1 MLKVLRKKKTL
12 LLLVVFILMVSML
25 MGCGPEAAPENGEE
39 EAAPENGKEE
49 AAAITWGS
57 RLTIATGGTGG
68 VYFPYGGRM
77 AEIITTNVD
86 GFDAS
91 AEVTGASV
99 ENIKLVHDEEAQ
111 MGLVMGDVAYQAF
124 HGVGRFEGDAQ
135 NVLTMF
141 MMYPN
146 AYQVVTMA
154 DSGIESFVDLKGKR
168 VSVGAAGS
176 GTEAKTELVLSTL
189 GITYDDF
196 TVERLSFAEQAGAM
210 KDGLLDVGVWSVGPP
225 TSTLIDLST
234 THEIRILS
242 FTPAELEKILA
253 EHPFYSATTLEAD
266 VYGLA
271 EATNTIGVWN
281 AVVVHRDAPEDYVYE
296 VAKAIFENQAEL
308 VKIHHLANWS
318 TPQNAVDN
326 TTIPLHPGV
335 IRYLEEIGIDVPD
348 HLRS

>member
-1 MLKVLRKKKTL
+1 MLKSIKKRKML
-12 LLLVVFILMVSML
+12 MFLVVAMLMISML
-25 MGCGPEAAPENGEE
+25 MGCGQEAAPEP
-39 EAAPENGKEE
+39 APDPDPAPENGDEV
-49 AAAITWGS
+49 AAITWGS

-77 AEIITTNVD
+77 AEIITIHVD

-99 ENIKLVHDEEAQ
+99 ENIKLVHDEETQ

-124 HGVGRFEGDAQ
+124 HGVGRFEGDVQ

-146 AYQVVTMA
+146 AYQVVTLA
-154 DSGIESFVDLKGKR
+154 DSGIESFADLKGRR

-176 GTEAKTELVLSTL
+176 GTEAKTELVLATL

-196 TVERLSFAEQAGAM
+196 TVERLSFAEQAGAL

-234 THEIRILS
+234 THDIRILS

-266 VYGLA
+266 VYGLD

-281 AVVVHRDAPEDYVYE
+281 AVVVHRDAPEEYVYE
-296 VAKAIFENQAEL
+296 VVKAIFENQDEL

-326 TTIPLHPGV
+326 TTIPLHPGA
-335 IRYLEEIGIDVPD
+335 IRYLEEIGINVPD
-348 HLRS
+348 HLRP